1 MVFIPNASSNMY
13 IVSSLIGSA
22 IGAAVVFGLAWLI
35 PGGLSP
41 VRLAILGT
49 VIGTFLSGTAEALAA
64 YFQISQNIS
73 FWYNAR
79 LHAMDPELIKL
90 SIPFAIVGLCLAV
103 VLSKSI
109 TLLSLGDETAKGL
122 GVNTWLIKALAMVA
136 VVILTGVSVALA
148 GKVAFVGL
156 IIPHIARFLSGS
168 DYRWIIPVSGVLGG
182 MFLALCDILARFV
195 NDPFET
201 PVGVITS
208 LIGVPFFLY
217 LIKTREGLSVR
228 NTYYRFPMV
237 LTGGILVV
245 LTAVYF
251 SLTNGT
257 FDMSIKEVFQTL
269 LRMNPNSDFDLVVF
283 EFRLPRIVLGALVGF
298 ALGMAGAVIQ
308 GLPATVLR
316 IRAFS
321 ASMQAQAWRLCC
333 LCSCCK
339 GRSR

>member
-1 MVFIPNASSNMY
+1 MGFKKSLPAVILVMAPAVCFLLIAASILYGAKNITMDTVWDSIFAFDSESIDHQIIVSSRLPRVVGAMLIGAFLAVSGALMQGMTRNYLASPSIMGVSDGSVFAVTLFMVFIPNASSNMY

-122 GVNTWLIKALAMVA
+122 GVNTWLIKALAMAA

-168 DYRWIIPVSGVLGG
+168 DYRWIVPVSGVLGG

-195 NDPFET
+195 NYPFET

-217 LIKTREGLSVR
+217 LIKTR
-228 NTYYRFPMV
+228 
-237 LTGGILVV
+237 GG
-245 LTAVYF
+245 A
-251 SLTNGT
+251 
-257 FDMSIKEVFQTL
+257 Q
-269 LRMNPNSDFDLVVF
+269 
-283 EFRLPRIVLGALVGF
+283 
-298 ALGMAGAVIQ
+298 
-308 GLPATVLR
+308 
-316 IRAFS
+316 RA
-321 ASMQAQAWRLCC
+321 
-333 LCSCCK
+333 
-339 GRSR
+339 

>member
-1 MVFIPNASSNMY
+1 MGIKKSLPAVILVMAPAVCFLLIAASILYGAKNITMDTVWDSIFAFDSESIDHQIIVSSRLPRVVGAMLIGAFLAVSGALMQGMTRNYLASPSIMGVSDGSVFAVTLFMVFIPNASSNMY

-217 LIKTREGLSVR
+217 LIKTR
-228 NTYYRFPMV
+228 
-237 LTGGILVV
+237 GG
-245 LTAVYF
+245 A
-251 SLTNGT
+251 
-257 FDMSIKEVFQTL
+257 Q
-269 LRMNPNSDFDLVVF
+269 
-283 EFRLPRIVLGALVGF
+283 
-298 ALGMAGAVIQ
+298 
-308 GLPATVLR
+308 
-316 IRAFS
+316 RA
-321 ASMQAQAWRLCC
+321 
-333 LCSCCK
+333 
-339 GRSR
+339 

>member
-1 MVFIPNASSNMY
+1 MGFKKSLPAVILVMAPAVCFLLIAASILYGAKNITMDTVWDSIFAFDSESIDHQIIVSSRLPRVAGAMLIGAFLAVSGALMQGMTRNYLASPSIMGVSDGSVFAVTLFMVFIPNASSNMY

-168 DYRWIIPVSGVLGG
+168 DYRWIIPVSGVLGS

-195 NDPFET
+195 NYPFET

-217 LIKTREGLSVR
+217 LIKTR
-228 NTYYRFPMV
+228 
-237 LTGGILVV
+237 GG
-245 LTAVYF
+245 A
-251 SLTNGT
+251 
-257 FDMSIKEVFQTL
+257 Q
-269 LRMNPNSDFDLVVF
+269 
-283 EFRLPRIVLGALVGF
+283 
-298 ALGMAGAVIQ
+298 
-308 GLPATVLR
+308 
-316 IRAFS
+316 RA
-321 ASMQAQAWRLCC
+321 
-333 LCSCCK
+333 
-339 GRSR
+339 

>member
-1 MVFIPNASSNMY
+1 MGFKKSLPAVILVMAPAVCFLLIAASILYGAKNITMDTVWDSIFAFDSESIDHQIIVSSRLPRVVGAMLIGAFLAVSGALMQGMTRNYLASPSIMGVSDGSVFAVTLFMVFIPNASSNMY

-35 PGGLSP
+35 PSGLSP
-41 VRLAILGT
+41 VRLAILGA

-168 DYRWIIPVSGVLGG
+168 DYRWIVPVSGVLGG

-195 NDPFET
+195 NFPFET

-217 LIKTREGLSVR
+217 LIKTR
-228 NTYYRFPMV
+228 
-237 LTGGILVV
+237 GG
-245 LTAVYF
+245 A
-251 SLTNGT
+251 
-257 FDMSIKEVFQTL
+257 Q
-269 LRMNPNSDFDLVVF
+269 
-283 EFRLPRIVLGALVGF
+283 
-298 ALGMAGAVIQ
+298 
-308 GLPATVLR
+308 
-316 IRAFS
+316 RA
-321 ASMQAQAWRLCC
+321 
-333 LCSCCK
+333 
-339 GRSR
+339 

>member
-1 MVFIPNASSNMY
+1 MGFKKSLPAVILVMAPAVCLLLIVASIMYGAKNITMDTVWDSIFAFDSENIDHQIIVSSRLPRVVGAMLIGAFLAVSGALMQGMTRNYLASPSIMGVSDGSVFAVTLFMVFIPNASSNMY

-90 SIPFAIVGLCLAV
+90 SIPFAIVGLCLAI

-122 GVNTWLIKALAMVA
+122 GVNTWLIKALAMLA

-168 DYRWIIPVSGVLGG
+168 DYRWIVPVSGVLGG

-217 LIKTREGLSVR
+217 LIKTR
-228 NTYYRFPMV
+228 
-237 LTGGILVV
+237 GG
-245 LTAVYF
+245 A
-251 SLTNGT
+251 
-257 FDMSIKEVFQTL
+257 Q
-269 LRMNPNSDFDLVVF
+269 
-283 EFRLPRIVLGALVGF
+283 
-298 ALGMAGAVIQ
+298 
-308 GLPATVLR
+308 
-316 IRAFS
+316 RA
-321 ASMQAQAWRLCC
+321 
-333 LCSCCK
+333 
-339 GRSR
+339 

>member
-1 MVFIPNASSNMY
+1 MGFKKSLPAVILVMAPAVCLLLIAVSILYGAKNITMDTVWDSIFAFDSESIDHQIIVSSRLPRVVGAMLIGAFLAVSGALMQGMTRNYLASPSIMGVSDGSVFAVTLFMVFIPNASSNMY

-64 YFQISQNIS
+64 YFQVSQNIS

-122 GVNTWLIKALAMVA
+122 GVNTWLIKALAMLA

-168 DYRWIIPVSGVLGG
+168 DYRWIVPVSGVLGG

-195 NDPFET
+195 NYPFET

-217 LIKTREGLSVR
+217 LIKTR
-228 NTYYRFPMV
+228 
-237 LTGGILVV
+237 GG
-245 LTAVYF
+245 A
-251 SLTNGT
+251 
-257 FDMSIKEVFQTL
+257 Q
-269 LRMNPNSDFDLVVF
+269 
-283 EFRLPRIVLGALVGF
+283 
-298 ALGMAGAVIQ
+298 
-308 GLPATVLR
+308 
-316 IRAFS
+316 RA
-321 ASMQAQAWRLCC
+321 
-333 LCSCCK
+333 
-339 GRSR
+339 

>member
-1 MVFIPNASSNMY
+1 MQGMTRNYLASPSIMGVSDGSVFAVTLFMVFIPNASSNMY

-35 PGGLSP
+35 PNGLSP

-49 VIGTFLSGTAEALAA
+49 VIGTFLSGTAEAIAA

-90 SIPFAIVGLCLAV
+90 IIPFAIVGLCLAI

-122 GVNTWLIKALAMVA
+122 GVNTWLIKALAMLA

-168 DYRWIIPVSGVLGG
+168 DYRWIVPVSGVLGG

-195 NDPFET
+195 NFPFET

-217 LIKTREGLSVR
+217 LIKTR
-228 NTYYRFPMV
+228 
-237 LTGGILVV
+237 GG
-245 LTAVYF
+245 A
-251 SLTNGT
+251 
-257 FDMSIKEVFQTL
+257 Q
-269 LRMNPNSDFDLVVF
+269 
-283 EFRLPRIVLGALVGF
+283 
-298 ALGMAGAVIQ
+298 
-308 GLPATVLR
+308 
-316 IRAFS
+316 RA
-321 ASMQAQAWRLCC
+321 
-333 LCSCCK
+333 
-339 GRSR
+339 

>member
-1 MVFIPNASSNMY
+1 MRFKKSLPAVILVMAPAVCFLLIAASILYGAKNITMDTVWDSIFAFDSESIDHQIIVSSRLPRVVGAMLIGAFLAVSGALMQGMTRNYLASPSIMGVSDGSVFAVTLFMVFIPNASSNMY

-195 NDPFET
+195 NYPFET

-217 LIKTREGLSVR
+217 LIKTR
-228 NTYYRFPMV
+228 
-237 LTGGILVV
+237 GG
-245 LTAVYF
+245 T
-251 SLTNGT
+251 
-257 FDMSIKEVFQTL
+257 Q
-269 LRMNPNSDFDLVVF
+269 
-283 EFRLPRIVLGALVGF
+283 
-298 ALGMAGAVIQ
+298 
-308 GLPATVLR
+308 
-316 IRAFS
+316 RA
-321 ASMQAQAWRLCC
+321 
-333 LCSCCK
+333 
-339 GRSR
+339 

>member
-1 MVFIPNASSNMY
+1 MRFKKSLPAVILVMAPAVCFLLIAASILYGAKNITMDTVWDSIFAFDSESIDHQIIVSSRLPRVVGAMLIGAFLAVSGALMQGMTRNYLASPSIMGVSDGSVFAVTLFMVFIPNASSNMY
-13 IVSSLIGSA
+13 IVSSLIGST
-22 IGAAVVFGLAWLI
+22 IGAVVVFGLAWLI

-168 DYRWIIPVSGVLGG
+168 DYRWIVPVSGVLGG

-195 NDPFET
+195 NYPFET

-217 LIKTREGLSVR
+217 LIKTR
-228 NTYYRFPMV
+228 
-237 LTGGILVV
+237 GG
-245 LTAVYF
+245 A
-251 SLTNGT
+251 
-257 FDMSIKEVFQTL
+257 Q
-269 LRMNPNSDFDLVVF
+269 
-283 EFRLPRIVLGALVGF
+283 
-298 ALGMAGAVIQ
+298 
-308 GLPATVLR
+308 
-316 IRAFS
+316 RA
-321 ASMQAQAWRLCC
+321 
-333 LCSCCK
+333 
-339 GRSR
+339 

>member
-1 MVFIPNASSNMY
+1 MRFKKSLPAVILVMAPAVCFLLIAASILYGAKNITMDTVWDSIFAFDSESIDHQIIVSSRLPRVVGAMLIGAFLAVSGALMQGMTRNYLASPSIMGVSDGSVFAVTLFMVFIPNASSNMY

-195 NDPFET
+195 NYPFET

-217 LIKTREGLSVR
+217 LIKTR
-228 NTYYRFPMV
+228 
-237 LTGGILVV
+237 GG
-245 LTAVYF
+245 A
-251 SLTNGT
+251 
-257 FDMSIKEVFQTL
+257 Q
-269 LRMNPNSDFDLVVF
+269 
-283 EFRLPRIVLGALVGF
+283 
-298 ALGMAGAVIQ
+298 
-308 GLPATVLR
+308 
-316 IRAFS
+316 RA
-321 ASMQAQAWRLCC
+321 
-333 LCSCCK
+333 
-339 GRSR
+339 

>member
-1 MVFIPNASSNMY
+1 MAASILYGAKNITMDTVWDSIFAFDSESVDHQIIMSSRMPRVVGAMLIGAFLAVSGALMQGMTRNYLASPSIMGVSDGSVFAVTLFMVFIPNASSNMY

-35 PGGLSP
+35 PNGLSP

-49 VIGTFLSGTAEALAA
+49 VIGTFLSGTAEAVAA

-90 SIPFAIVGLCLAV
+90 SIPFAIVGLCLAI

-122 GVNTWLIKALAMVA
+122 GVNTWLIKALAMLA

-168 DYRWIIPVSGVLGG
+168 DYRWIVPVSGVLGG

-195 NDPFET
+195 NYPFET

-217 LIKTREGLSVR
+217 LIKTR
-228 NTYYRFPMV
+228 
-237 LTGGILVV
+237 GG
-245 LTAVYF
+245 A
-251 SLTNGT
+251 
-257 FDMSIKEVFQTL
+257 Q
-269 LRMNPNSDFDLVVF
+269 
-283 EFRLPRIVLGALVGF
+283 
-298 ALGMAGAVIQ
+298 
-308 GLPATVLR
+308 
-316 IRAFS
+316 RA
-321 ASMQAQAWRLCC
+321 
-333 LCSCCK
+333 
-339 GRSR
+339 

>member
-1 MVFIPNASSNMY
+1 MGFKKSLPAVILVMAPAVCLLLIVASIMYGAKNITMDTVWDSIFAFDSENIDHQIIVSSRLPRVVGAMLIGAFLAVSGALMQGMTRNYLASPSIMGVSDGSVFAVTLFMVFIPNASSNMY

-22 IGAAVVFGLAWLI
+22 IGAAIVFGLAWLI

-90 SIPFAIVGLCLAV
+90 SIPFAIVGLCLAI

-122 GVNTWLIKALAMVA
+122 GVNTWLIKALAMLA

-168 DYRWIIPVSGVLGG
+168 DYRWIVPVSGVLGG

-217 LIKTREGLSVR
+217 LIKTR
-228 NTYYRFPMV
+228 
-237 LTGGILVV
+237 GG
-245 LTAVYF
+245 A
-251 SLTNGT
+251 
-257 FDMSIKEVFQTL
+257 Q
-269 LRMNPNSDFDLVVF
+269 
-283 EFRLPRIVLGALVGF
+283 
-298 ALGMAGAVIQ
+298 
-308 GLPATVLR
+308 
-316 IRAFS
+316 RA
-321 ASMQAQAWRLCC
+321 
-333 LCSCCK
+333 
-339 GRSR
+339 

>member
-1 MVFIPNASSNMY
+1 MGFKKSLPAVILVMAPAVCFLLIAASILYGAKNITMDTVWDSIFAFDSESIDHQIIVSSRLPRVVGAMLIGAFLAVSGALMQGMTRNYLASPSIMGVSDGSVFAVTLFMVFIPNASSNMY

-168 DYRWIIPVSGVLGG
+168 DYRWIVPVSGVLGG

-195 NDPFET
+195 NYPFET

-217 LIKTREGLSVR
+217 LIKT
-228 NTYYRFPMV
+228 
-237 LTGGILVV
+237 
-245 LTAVYF
+245 
-251 SLTNGT
+251 
-257 FDMSIKEVFQTL
+257 
-269 LRMNPNSDFDLVVF
+269 
-283 EFRLPRIVLGALVGF
+283 
-298 ALGMAGAVIQ
+298 
-308 GLPATVLR
+308 
-316 IRAFS
+316 
-321 ASMQAQAWRLCC
+321 
-333 LCSCCK
+333 K
-339 GRSR
+339 GRAQRA